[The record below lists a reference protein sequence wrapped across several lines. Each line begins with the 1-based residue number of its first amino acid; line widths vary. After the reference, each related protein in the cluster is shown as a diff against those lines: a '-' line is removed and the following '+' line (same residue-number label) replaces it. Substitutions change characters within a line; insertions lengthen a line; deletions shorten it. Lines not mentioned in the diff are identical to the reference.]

1 MNVRIIVAAL
11 VLFSAAALLFG
22 RPSDPSDSQLPFD
35 SEVWK
40 HQAEDDGRPK
50 SIPDLWKHREADNVR
65 LRMVSDVKPK
75 LMGISKAEVE
85 KLLGTPMKDVGSLG
99 DPGDY
104 FYSLAVYERF
114 MDTDGVLLHIKF
126 KNDRVTSVDAEG

>member
-11 VLFSAAALLFG
+11 VVFSAAALLFG
-22 RPSDPSDSQLPFD
+22 RSSDSQLPFD
-35 SEVWK
+35 TEVWK

-65 LRMVSDVKPK
+65 LRMVSDLKPK

-85 KLLGTPMKDVGSLG
+85 QLLGTPVKGLESLHPTNYYYVLG
-99 DPGDY
+99 TQ
-104 FYSLAVYERF
+104 ERF
-114 MDTDGVLLHIKF
+114 LDTDGIWLSLKF
-126 KNDRVTSVDAEG
+126 ENDRANDVQVIHD